1 MHCKL
6 SFIIALAVF
15 TYNCDFF
22 SFFCFLGTLNRFPG
36 GDRMKALHFLG
47 IFMFALRW
55 DQAESAV
62 RFVAAELFLNQVR
75 YFLVP
80 HLDRVSDFNI

>member
-1 MHCKL
+1 
-6 SFIIALAVF
+6 
-15 TYNCDFF
+15 
-22 SFFCFLGTLNRFPG
+22 
-36 GDRMKALHFLG
+36 MKALHFLG

-55 DQAESAV
+55 HQAESVV
-62 RFVAAELFLNQVR
+62 RFVAAELFFLNQVR